1 MAKTYIPQPG
11 TLPSR
16 VVRFFE
22 TNPGEEMSRDDI
34 AAKFEV
40 RPGNIHT
47 QLARCLEESLLTR
60 TRNDDGDY
68 IYRIGTRSCKPS
80 DGGPVPTDAATTP
93 PPAPPAAPPATGQQA
108 TLAKYPGIVIDT
120 DLPIPHGK
128 QLTDW
133 TPLLR
138 TLKPGNSFVVGLT
151 DRYSVEKNIR
161 SEHKAKRGK
170 YTVRKYADSK
180 TLRVW
185 CIKEFRS

>member
-1 MAKTYIPQPG
+1 MENTYTPQRG
-11 TLPSR
+11 TLPAK
-16 VVRFFE
+16 VVAFFTE
-22 TNPGEEMSRDDI
+22 NPTEELTRDDI
-34 AAKFEV
+34 WEKFGGV
-40 RPGNIHT
+40 RSNVHT
-47 QLARCLEESLLTR
+47 QLALARTSGLLVR
-60 TRNDDGDY
+60 TQNDDGEY
-68 IYRIGTRSCKPS
+68 VYRLGPQSRTPS
-80 DGGPVPTDAATTP
+80 DVAADPTDAASAP
-93 PPAPPAAPPATGQQA
+93 PPAPPSAPPATGQQA
-108 TLAKYPGIVIDT
+108 TLAKYPGIVIET